1 MHKNLIG
8 VIQIHA
14 VTPSVNCLQPLVS
27 KMDFLDGVIQHNSA
41 PSSVDMW
48 L

>member
-14 VTPSVNCLQPLVS
+14 VTPSVNCLQPLAN
-27 KMDFLDGVIQHNSA
+27 KMDFPDGIIQHNSA
-41 PSSVDMW
+41 SASVDMW